1 MRRIIG
7 FLAAGMFIVSS
18 LTGCGASTSEP
29 DDYVTNDG
37 YESEPADTVLTET
50 DTSKSIS
57 REDIKVGVLY
67 ISDPADGSGYS
78 YTHDLGILG
87 MQSNLGLSDDQIE
100 RKIVDDADTEGTK
113 AAIEECISD
122 GCNIIFSTSW
132 GYMGPLLKWR
142 KNIQRYI
149 FPMAQDTCRMARIS
163 IIISVE
169 FTSQDI

>member
-1 MRRIIG
+1 MKRRIIG
-7 FLAAGMFIVSS
+7 FLAAGMLIVSS
-18 LTGCGASTSEP
+18 LSGCGASTSEP

-37 YESEPADTVLTET
+37 YESEPVDTVQTET

-67 ISDPADGSGYS
+67 ISDPAEGSGYS

-87 MQSNLGLSDDQIE
+87 MQSNLGLSDDQIK

-132 GYMGPLLKWR
+132 G
-142 KNIQRYI
+142 
-149 FPMAQDTCRMARIS
+149 
-163 IIISVE
+163 
-169 FTSQDI
+169 